1 MNILLVCACGA
12 STTIVVEA
20 MKENLQATE
29 QDWFIE
35 AKSIQEVKD
44 CIGKYDA
51 VLVAPQIRYQKKMLE
66 KMAAPY
72 DMIITDI
79 DPTAYGTCNGKKIMD
94 ALRKLKK

>member
-20 MKENLQATE
+20 MKDNLQE
-29 QDWFIE
+29 GEKDWFIE

-51 VLVAPQIRYQKKMLE
+51 ILVAPQIRYQKKMLE
-66 KMAAPY
+66 KLAAPY
-72 DMIITDI
+72 DIVIADI
-79 DPTAYGTCNGKKIMD
+79 DPNAYGTCNGKKILD